1 MATKKLE
8 IPEWTGSAL
17 TQGAFLN
24 YALSVLKVMARHGF
38 NNLALT
44 EIGPQLQ
51 EEVNRLSEFINLPRA
66 FDETPEIEK
75 ADTKRDA
82 LWKALWYAWHYVM
95 QLDPTDPLYKAALQ
109 LRPTMNAYKGVYRHE
124 LSKETMELEGFVA
137 DGDCEVLNV
146 TKSHVTKSRSEIVAG
161 AEALT
166 ISRKRHSFVTL

>member
-1 MATKKLE
+1 MNKKNIIIIGAT
-8 IPEWTGSAL
+8 S
-17 TQGAFLN
+17 
-24 YALSVLKVMARHGF
+24 GF

-95 QLDPTDPLYKAALQ
+95 QLDPTDPL
-109 LRPTMNAYKGVYRHE
+109 G
-124 LSKETMELEGFVA
+124 
-137 DGDCEVLNV
+137 
-146 TKSHVTKSRSEIVAG
+146 RSEKCQ
-161 AEALT
+161 
-166 ISRKRHSFVTL
+166 RRHSFIFMIWLTDRRGMCKRSSTVSSAPQRVSLTKKMYSGQPTRSCVNW